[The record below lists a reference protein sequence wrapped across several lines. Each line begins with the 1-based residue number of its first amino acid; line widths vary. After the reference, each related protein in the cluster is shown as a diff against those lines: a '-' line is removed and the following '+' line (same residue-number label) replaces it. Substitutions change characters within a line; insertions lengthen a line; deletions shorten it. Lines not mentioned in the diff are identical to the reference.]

1 MACSFQTYPSIPA
14 SNAQEQGK
22 LIANLH
28 WLSKPQKGVGEEM
41 FLRKSLLGILGTILA
56 CGMVA
61 FAQEPQPQTPSTQDG
76 TFRGDRIERMERHRE
91 RMGRREGI
99 RGEKGMAHRG
109 GMGHIMRELN
119 LSEEQR
125 QQSRA
130 ILQRRLE
137 STKSQREELFK
148 LREKRI
154 AGTFT
159 SEDEARAKALRQ
171 EIRTAMEGV
180 RTEMAGVLTA
190 EQKAKL
196 EELKKEHKERM
207 EQRMKERQERLNN
220 KPQ

>member
-1 MACSFQTYPSIPA
+1 M
-14 SNAQEQGK
+14 
-22 LIANLH
+22 L
-28 WLSKPQKGVGEEM
+28 
-41 FLRKSLLGILGTILA
+41 LRKNLLGILGVILA

-76 TFRGDRIERMERHRE
+76 TLRGDRIERMERHRE

-99 RGEKGMAHRG
+99 RGGKGMDHRG
-109 GMGHIMRELN
+109 GMGYLMRELN

-130 ILQRRLE
+130 IVRRRLE

-159 SEDEARAKALRQ
+159 ADDEARAKALRQ

-180 RTEMAGVLTA
+180 RTELAGVLTA

-196 EELKKEHKERM
+196 EGLKAERKAKY
-207 EQRMKERQERLNN
+207 EQRMKERQELKN